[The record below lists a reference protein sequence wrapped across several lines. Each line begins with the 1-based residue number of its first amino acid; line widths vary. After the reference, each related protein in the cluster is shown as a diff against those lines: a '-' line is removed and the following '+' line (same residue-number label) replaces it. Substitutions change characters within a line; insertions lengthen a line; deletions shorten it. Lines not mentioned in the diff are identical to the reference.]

1 MGEGDAHQARAYNAR
16 PQVTSD
22 KAMPQRIAY
31 WLLGVGD
38 EFIQLAVPCA
48 AAVLLFLPP
57 LLAVLGIGVGG
68 VNCLLLLIQIGK
80 AWRAEQYD
88 VIFAALPT
96 LAGAAELAFAGLAY
110 LALLYS
116 LSVFISGMIGHGRQ
130 RFFLLPG
137 VILSLAAVIA
147 YSTAAY
153 LLTTM
158 LDAMTAWGDLPFVIL
173 FGYLGLDAAVL
184 GLLATDLRRSV
195 TRSSS
200 TVSGPVPAVRVRK
213 RGTSHPSRVGISP
226 RRRLLQSIFARHA
239 GDDGE

>member
-1 MGEGDAHQARAYNAR
+1 MGESDAHQASAYSAR
-16 PQVTSD
+16 PQVASNKTI
-22 KAMPQRIAY
+22 PQRIAY

-38 EFIQLAVPCA
+38 EFIQLVVLCA

-57 LLAVLGIGVGG
+57 ILAVLGIGAGG
-68 VNCLLLLIQIGK
+68 VNCLLVLIQIGK

-88 VIFAALPT
+88 VLFAALPL

-116 LSVFISGMIGHGRQ
+116 LSVLISGMIGHGRQ

-153 LLTTM
+153 LLTGM
-158 LDAMTAWGDLPFVIL
+158 LDTMTAWGDLPFVIL

-195 TRSSS
+195 RRPGTA
-200 TVSGPVPAVRVRK
+200 VSDPVPTGRVRK
-213 RGTSHPSRVGISP
+213 RVTSHPSRVGISP
-226 RRRLLQSIFARHA
+226 RRRPLQSIFAGHA